1 MSDQQETMIPV
12 LIDVQDTPNPQV
24 RKFALG
30 FPVTGAGE
38 PIELSNFAQA
48 REVSDLAADLF
59 DFPETENVF
68 LGKDFI
74 SVMVRS
80 GTSWE
85 GFSPVV
91 LSTISHYL
99 SQKKPLIKTEALA
112 KISTDE
118 AEIRPEDQEIVTKIK
133 EIIEHR
139 VRPAVARDGGDIL
152 FRSYQDGIVYL
163 VLKGACA
170 GCPSAQATLKDG
182 VERLLQHF
190 IPEVKEVRQAV

>member
-1 MSDQQETMIPV
+1 MSNQQETVIPV

-30 FPVTGAGE
+30 FPVTGTGE

-48 REVSDLAADLF
+48 RQVSDLAADLF
-59 DFPETENVF
+59 DFPETKNVF

-74 SVMVRS
+74 SVMVAPE
-80 GTSWE
+80 TSWDS
-85 GFSPVV
+85 FSPVI
-91 LSTISHYL
+91 LSTISNYL
-99 SQKKPLIKTEALA
+99 SAKKTLVKAEGLA
-112 KISTDE
+112 KASSEE
-118 AEIRPEDQEIVTKIK
+118 AAIRPEDQEIVEKIK
-133 EIIEHR
+133 GIIEHR
-139 VRPAVARDGGDIL
+139 VRPAVAQDGGDIL

-182 VERLLQHF
+182 VERLLKHF
-190 IPEVKEVRQAV
+190 VPEVQEVRQAA